1 MNPQAIAAAPL
12 CSRLPRRGR
21 ICSIRRGAVMNPRI
35 LEMLHR
41 VAAYLRES
49 LSYVDDPRTAELY
62 AEVIATIREV
72 H

>member
-1 MNPQAIAAAPL
+1 
-12 CSRLPRRGR
+12 
-21 ICSIRRGAVMNPRI
+21 MNPRI